1 MVAATSPA
9 TCEEQAVNT
18 VMRFVLYALAFG
30 ILVYLVKGRDA
41 GLPLWVALLL
51 APIILGIN
59 FLGGHLTDRYK
70 GE

>member
-1 MVAATSPA
+1 
-9 TCEEQAVNT
+9 
-18 VMRFVLYALAFG
+18 MRFVVYALAFG

-41 GLPLWVALLL
+41 GLPLWAALLT

-59 FLGGHLTDRYK
+59 FLGGYLTDRYK

>member
-1 MVAATSPA
+1 
-9 TCEEQAVNT
+9 
-18 VMRFVLYALAFG
+18 MRLVVYVLAFG

-41 GLPLWVALLL
+41 GLPLWVALLM

-59 FLGGHLTDRYK
+59 FLGGYIADRYK